1 MSLQDYA
8 APPQGPP
15 TLDEVVKRVNEIST
29 LPHIALQVIEVAND
43 PKSNAIDMKAL
54 IETDPALS
62 ARLLRY
68 ANSSACAP
76 RERISNLQQAITL
89 LGLRQIRSLVLTASV
104 AEMFNKD
111 DTVGTYRRRGL
122 WQHLVAVGV
131 CRD

>member
-15 TLDEVVKRVNEIST
+15 TLDEVVKRVHEIST

-68 ANSSACAP
+68 ANSSACAR
-76 RERISNLQQAITL
+76 RERISICSRRLRC
-89 LGLRQIRSLVLTASV
+89 LG
-104 AEMFNKD
+104 
-111 DTVGTYRRRGL
+111 
-122 WQHLVAVGV
+122 
-131 CRD
+131 